1 MLRNGPEM
9 SARFRC
15 APLIGGGHA
24 PVADAVGAYIRPG
37 ALTGPVSGTVLP
49 CASALLLRVFRR
61 KSARDLVSC
70 APRVG
75 GRHAKPRTAMKSTA
89 ERSPSCVVPVS
100 TARDSCQKIPQIHRR
115 SPPDQDVEFPSQ
127 DIDALAMKP
136 TTALPSSPAADA
148 PRLLARLPVVL
159 KVTGLGRSTIYRWIA
174 DGSFPP
180 PVRLGPRA
188 VAWRWSD
195 LDRWT
200 SSRDT
205 ARH

>member
-9 SARFRC
+9 SGRFRC
-15 APLIGGGHA
+15 APHIGGGHA
-24 PVADAVGAYIRPG
+24 PVADAVGADIRPG

-61 KSARDLVSC
+61 KSPRDLASC
-70 APRVG
+70 APRVCG
-75 GRHAKPRTAMKSTA
+75 QHAKQRTAMKSA
-89 ERSPSCVVPVS
+89 IDRSPSWTQRAS

-127 DIDALAMKP
+127 DIDAPAVKSNA
-136 TTALPSSPAADA
+136 TLPSTPTGDA

-159 KVTGLGRSTIYRWIA
+159 NMTGLGRSTIYRWIA
-174 DGSFPP
+174 DGSFPA